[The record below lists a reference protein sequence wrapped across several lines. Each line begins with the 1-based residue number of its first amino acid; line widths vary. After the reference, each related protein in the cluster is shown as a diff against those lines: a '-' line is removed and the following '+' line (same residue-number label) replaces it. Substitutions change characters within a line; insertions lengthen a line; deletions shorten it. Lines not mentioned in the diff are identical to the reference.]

1 MNINRCEGERR
12 AQCSCDFVVVVVVE
26 ASLTP
31 EEPENRAGI
40 LTPPPPP
47 PPVCRETGCD
57 PEAECSISVGLY

>member
-12 AQCSCDFVVVVVVE
+12 AQCSCDFVVVVVE

-47 PPVCRETGCD
+47 PSVCRETGCD

>member
-12 AQCSCDFVVVVVVE
+12 AQCSCDFAAVVVE

-47 PPVCRETGCD
+47 PPVCRET
-57 PEAECSISVGLY
+57 V

>member
-12 AQCSCDFVVVVVVE
+12 AQCSCDFVVVVE

-31 EEPENRAGI
+31 EDPENRAGI

-47 PPVCRETGCD
+47 PPVCRET
-57 PEAECSISVGLY
+57 V

>member
-1 MNINRCEGERR
+1 MKVRDGGLCGIKW
-12 AQCSCDFVVVVVVE
+12 AQCSCDFLVVVVE
-26 ASLTP
+26 APLTP

-57 PEAECSISVGLY
+57 PEAE